1 MDRETMPNRKRIS
14 IGCPH
19 YREFVTGSY
28 ECDAEGNYI
37 LPIDGELDLARAKCG
52 QRGSLCNQTLCALN
66 RYNRRGKGTWYPTEI
81 LAESS
86 GAQPTPPKPHQ
97 GNDLF

>member
-1 MDRETMPNRKRIS
+1 MPNRKRIS

-19 YREFVTGSY
+19 YREYVTGSY

-37 LPIDGELDLARAKCG
+37 LRPDGELDLAQAKCG
-52 QRGSLCNQTLCALN
+52 QRGSLCNQTLCVLN

-81 LAESS
+81 LAEFNSPQS
-86 GAQPTPPKPHQ
+86 APSKPQPAK
-97 GNDLF
+97 DLF